1 MYAPKHPMVVG
12 MSTRRPTNVDRHDVL
27 VLRNITILE
36 KGTAKIANVEVP
48 RSPEVERVKV
58 DMPKR

>member
-1 MYAPKHPMVVG
+1 MVVG